1 MHIPFNQLS
10 TKSKVWIYA
19 SKAPLSDNQQKEIS
33 EILRQF
39 TDTWNAHG
47 VELRASFEIKN
58 NHFIV
63 IGVDE
68 LHHAP
73 SGCSIDKSVQV
84 IKNIESQFDI
94 KLMDRMIVYVLE
106 GDLIKALPI
115 NKIPSAIQEGEL
127 LAESQVFDNTI
138 TSMVA
143 YKKEW
148 VKQAQNT
155 WLHRYF
161 ILV

>member
-10 TKSKVWIYA
+10 TESKVWIYA
-19 SKAPLSDNQQKEIS
+19 SKTPLSDNQQKDIS
-33 EILRQF
+33 EILRHF
-39 TDTWNAHG
+39 TDMWQAHG
-47 VELRASFEIKN
+47 AELKASFEIKH

-84 IKNIESQFDI
+84 IKDIESQFNI
-94 KLMDRMIVYVLE
+94 KLMDRMVVYVLE
-106 GDLIKALPI
+106 GDLIKVLPI
-115 NKIPSAIQEGEL
+115 NKISSAIQDGEL
-127 LAESQVFDNTI
+127 IAESQVFDNTI
-138 TSMVA
+138 TSMVG